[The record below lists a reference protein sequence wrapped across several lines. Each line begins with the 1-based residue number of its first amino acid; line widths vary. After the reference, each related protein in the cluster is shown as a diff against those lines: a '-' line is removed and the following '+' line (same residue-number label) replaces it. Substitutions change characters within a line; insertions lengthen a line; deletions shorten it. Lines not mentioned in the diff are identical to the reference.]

1 VLSRSLAVLEAFQR
15 FKGKMSQLLD
25 PLVQA
30 EGLTPLQAMVLLLL
44 AQAQD
49 EITVGTLSE
58 QTHMGQANTSTLC
71 KKLERGGFLVRS
83 RSLRDER
90 IVTLNLTEQGRR
102 TLDRVEG
109 RISHY
114 FELLDRLPPSVGE
127 DIRRGAQAVEYA
139 MDYLQNQIEGEQS
152 QC

>member
-1 VLSRSLAVLEAFQR
+1 MLSRSLAVLEAFQR

-30 EGLTPLQAMVLLLL
+30 EGLTPLQATVLLL

-90 IVTLNLTEQGRR
+90 IVTLNLTEQGRQ

-127 DIRRGAQAVEYA
+127 DIRRGARAVEYA
-139 MDYLQNQIEGEQS
+139 MDYLQSQIEGEQS